1 MTISVELDQLLNL
14 ALGSPEQGA
23 VNFNILHGVLL
34 EILVHL
40 GIEKKSKDIPEDGDF
55 RAAFSLLKNKQ
66 DITQDTD
73 NDDLSRS
80 KTFVE
85 VGMTDKI
92 PFSAHSASFSSPF
105 GGNLEVKVA
114 SIEKKLEI
122 LDDLPSNGEI
132 LQRAKL
138 KKDGRTPVADMW
150 QFININR
157 RLGAAETGIEKLT
170 SLLDTMMRE
179 VGDVKEASEE
189 ISTLKKKMSELAKQ
203 NEGLNERI
211 TALESVDSSEEKKKL
226 EDLLNELKNL
236 KKQVDDLP
244 TKDDL
249 DNLDVYVK
257 WPQLEEA
264 LNARRSRTPSA
275 KSRASTP
282 KARTPTP
289 PPPRSP
295 SPSHPSPEALEAL
308 RQIGE
313 LMDKHEIL
321 IEQVDTLEG
330 LMPKKAN
337 IDDLEELRNR
347 PDVPDDILERLKWLK
362 EGLDMINKWKE
373 ESLERTIPADLEAQL
388 ASLREGISLLKD
400 NKQQIESL
408 EEQLQSVKKVSGLP
422 TVHDEKIQIIP
433 DDLLDQLNKL
443 KYLERTINQIKDF
456 TDQLPSRIQRTE
468 DRIREDT
475 EREIRTLRDGL
486 RLLNNQ
492 LDKYKKTFQ
501 TVAPSPSTIDGKIK
515 DGSALNALRS
525 LVTELQGE
533 QEKLNNTTKE
543 LIEEHNRKQK
553 HIDALYTYADKL
565 QEVKADKEQVAM
577 EMDVKADKRAL
588 DNLVS
593 RSKFDQSI
601 GGLDQSLQ
609 ELLQRLEG
617 QESALKD
624 ALDRLTSDVDQKLD
638 RLELNPLK
646 DYFEKKIKNV
656 KCKHVDLPVNDDPAA
671 GFRKAMLRFHCISC
685 DRPVDMIP
693 GNPNPALP
701 QTPGLPPS
709 RSGRPYTTYEL
720 DQLRQIH
727 RGAYTYEQEVATTTA
742 RSCGGSH
749 TVTSPHRRTTRMN
762 QYYYY
767 REDDTPVPL
776 PQREETDL
784 IGQDGHIYKGRF
796 EGFDRM
802 PDLPQNPRSPRA
814 MSAKR
819 AASAQ
824 PPRNGSPTNR
834 PRSAAVPSS
843 VRNQEE
849 EIEPASVVVQ

>member
-55 RAAFSLLKNKQ
+55 RAAFALLKNKQ

-179 VGDVKEASEE
+179 VGDVKEAAEE
-189 ISTLKKKMSELAKQ
+189 ISTLKKKMSELEKQ
-203 NEGLNERI
+203 NVGLNERI

-275 KSRASTP
+275 KSRAPTP

-347 PDVPDDILERLKWLK
+347 PEVPDDILERLKWLK
-362 EGLDMINKWKE
+362 EGLDMISKWKE
-373 ESLERTIPADLEAQL
+373 E
-388 ASLREGISLLKD
+388 
-400 NKQQIESL
+400 
-408 EEQLQSVKKVSGLP
+408 
-422 TVHDEKIQIIP
+422 
-433 DDLLDQLNKL
+433 
-443 KYLERTINQIKDF
+443 
-456 TDQLPSRIQRTE
+456 
-468 DRIREDT
+468 
-475 EREIRTLRDGL
+475 
-486 RLLNNQ
+486 
-492 LDKYKKTFQ
+492 
-501 TVAPSPSTIDGKIK
+501 

>member
-1 MTISVELDQLLNL
+1 MTTVHVELDQLLNL
-14 ALGSPEQGA
+14 ALGTPEQGA
-23 VNFNILHGVLL
+23 VNFNILHGVLR
-34 EILVHL
+34 EILSHL
-40 GIEKKSKDIPEDGDF
+40 GIEKKGKDIAEDGEF
-55 RAAFSLLKNKQ
+55 RAAFALLKNKQ
-66 DITQDTD
+66 ETTQETSNI
-73 NDDLSRS
+73 NDGLQSS
-80 KTFVE
+80 KTFGE
-85 VGMTDKI
+85 EGTTNKI
-92 PFSAHSASFSSPF
+92 PLSTATIFPPF
-105 GGNLEVKVA
+105 GGNLESKVA

-138 KKDGRTPVADMW
+138 KKDEKITPVADMW

-157 RLGAAETGIEKLT
+157 RLGATEIGIEKLT
-170 SLLDTMMRE
+170 SLLDAMMSE
-179 VGDVKEASEE
+179 VGDIKDAAKE
-189 ISTLKKKMSELAKQ
+189 INTLKNQMSELEKL
-203 NEGLNERI
+203 NTRLNERI

-226 EDLLNELKNL
+226 EDLLMELQNL
-236 KKQVDDLP
+236 KKQVDELP

-249 DNLDVYVK
+249 DCLDIYVK

-264 LNARRSRTPSA
+264 LNAKRSRNPSA

-282 KARTPTP
+282 KAKSPTPPPLRTPTP
-289 PPPRSP
+289 PPPRP
-295 SPSHPSPEALEAL
+295 STPHHPSPEALEAL

-321 IEQVDTLEG
+321 VEQVDALEG

-337 IDDLEELRNR
+337 MEDLEDLRNR
-347 PDVPDDILERLKWLK
+347 PDVPDDILEQLKCLR
-362 EGLDMINKWKE
+362 EGLDAINRWKNE
-373 ESLERTIPADLEAQL
+373 
-388 ASLREGISLLKD
+388 
-400 NKQQIESL
+400 
-408 EEQLQSVKKVSGLP
+408 LQM
-422 TVHDEKIQIIP
+422 IP

-456 TDQLPSRIQRTE
+456 SDQLK
-468 DRIREDT
+468 RE
-475 EREIRTLRDGL
+475 R
-486 RLLNNQ
+486 
-492 LDKYKKTFQ
+492 TFQ
-501 TVAPSPSTIDGKIK
+501 MTTYSPSTRNEGKIK
-515 DGSALNALRS
+515 DGDALNALRS

-533 QEKLNNTTKE
+533 QEKINNTTKE

-553 HIDALYTYADKL
+553 HIDALYTYSDKL
-565 QEVKADKEQVAM
+565 QEMKADKEQVAM
-577 EMDVKADKRAL
+577 EMDVKADKHTV
-588 DNLVS
+588 DKLVS

-609 ELLQRLEG
+609 ELLQRVEG

-624 ALDRLTSDVDQKLD
+624 ALDRIAADIDQKLD
-638 RLELNPLK
+638 RLELNPVK
-646 DYFEKKIKNV
+646 DHFEKKIKNM
-656 KCKHVDLPVNDDPAA
+656 KCKHVDSLPVNDDPAA

-685 DRPVDMIP
+685 DRPVDMVP

-720 DQLRQIH
+720 DQMRQIH
-727 RGAYTYEQEVATTTA
+727 RGAYTYEQEAATTTA

-749 TVTSPHRRTTRMN
+749 TVTYPHRRSARMS

-776 PQREETDL
+776 PQRDETDL

-796 EGFDRM
+796 DGFDRM

-824 PPRNGSPTNR
+824 PPRSVSPNNR
-834 PRSAAVPSS
+834 PRSAAVPSAL
-843 VRNQEE
+843 RNQEE
-849 EIEPASVVVQ
+849 EIEPAGVVVQ